1 MIDPVA
7 GAITTI
13 DFDHQQHL
21 GDTLGAIAFE
31 KAGIIKPGMT
41 VVMGDLRP
49 EAADVIRRCAAER
62 GATLVEAAHD
72 TALAGGDGRRPC
84 PAHAGHTV
92 WRRTDR

>member
-1 MIDPVA
+1 MA

-62 GATLVEAAHD
+62 GASLVEAAHD
-72 TALAGGDGRRPC
+72 TQSAGGDASMAVPGSR
-84 PAHAGHTV
+84 
-92 WRRTDR
+92 